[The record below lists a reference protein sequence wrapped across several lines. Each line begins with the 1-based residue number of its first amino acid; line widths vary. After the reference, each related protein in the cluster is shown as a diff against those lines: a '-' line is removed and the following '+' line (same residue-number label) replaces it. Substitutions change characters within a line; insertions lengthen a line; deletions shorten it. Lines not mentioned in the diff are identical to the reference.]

1 MLHWHNMPI
10 SFPWS
15 KLMPTRNIVLTAQQ
29 NQLIEQ
35 LVGSGRYQNA
45 SEVLRQGLRM
55 VERQEAEDALRLQT
69 LRDAVQVGI
78 ADMEAGRF
86 QSFESAQALTAHFEA
101 LAAEVLGA

>member
-1 MLHWHNMPI
+1 
-10 SFPWS
+10 
-15 KLMPTRNIVLTAQQ
+15 MPTRNIVLTAHQ

-45 SEVLRQGLRM
+45 SEVLREGLRM

-69 LRDAVQVGI
+69 LRQAVQVGI

-86 QSFESAQALTAHFEA
+86 QSFESPQALSAHFEA